1 MKKIIVLV
9 SLIVLLLALAP
20 MATAQDGVETLCLVT
35 DLGRVNDGTFN
46 QFAHEGALE
55 AADEYDLEYKWIE
68 TQSETDYGA
77 NIQTCIDEGFEVIV
91 TVGFLIADATNAAA
105 EANPDVYFL
114 GVDQFVMGGPT
125 NYVGI
130 QFREDQSGFLAG
142 VLAAQVADSI
152 GSDTVAGVY
161 GIDIPPVKKFR
172 NGFEQGALYI
182 NADLNLLGVYIDNF
196 VAPDRGASAAE
207 QFIGEGASVIFGAG
221 GPTGTGGILA
231 AAQSGVY
238 VIGVDQDEWVTSF
251 GSGETPGSEYII
263 SSAVKRVDQGVYDM
277 VAALADGMMSD
288 FPGGGVY
295 LMDAALNGVGLA
307 EKHDADIDD
316 AFFARVAE
324 VTAQLIA
331 GEISTGVDPVSGDLM
346 MEDMGGDMMDDH
358 AADMMMGVETLCLVT
373 DLGRINDGTFNQS
386 AHEGADAAA
395 DEYDLEYKFIETQ
408 AETDYSGNIQT
419 CIDEGF
425 EVIITVGF
433 LIADATYAA
442 AEANPDVYFLGV
454 DQFVMGGPTNYVGI
468 QFREDQSGFLTGVL
482 AAYVAEWQES
492 DRIAGVYGIDIPPVK
507 KFRNGYEQGA
517 RYVNPDLTI
526 LGVYIDSFVAPDRGA
541 SAALQFIGEGA
552 TVLFGGGGP
561 TGTGAILAGAQEGV
575 YVIGVDKD
583 EWVTSFG
590 SGETPGSEFII
601 SSALK
606 RVDQG
611 VYDSIAM
618 LAEGDLS
625 DFPGGSIF
633 VMDAA
638 MNGVGLADQHE
649 ADIPDEVWDKVD
661 AIKAMLIA
669 GDIETG
675 VNLVTGDLL
684 E

>member
-1 MKKIIVLV
+1 MKK
-9 SLIVLLLALAP
+9 LIVLLSLILLLGLIPLAA
-20 MATAQDGVETLCLVT
+20 AQDGVETLCLVT

-68 TQSETDYGA
+68 TQAETDYSA

-105 EANPDVYFL
+105 ESNPDVYFL

-142 VLAAQVADSI
+142 VLAAQVAASV
-152 GSDTVAGVY
+152 GSDTIAGVY

-231 AAQSGVY
+231 AAQQGVY

-251 GSGETPGSEYII
+251 GSGATPGSEYII
-263 SSAVKRVDQGVYDM
+263 SSAIKRVDQGVYDM

-295 LMDAALNGVGLA
+295 LMDVALNGVGLA
-307 EKHDADIDD
+307 EKHDAEIDD
-316 AFFARVAE
+316 AFFDVADEVAE
-324 VTAQLIA
+324 MMISGQV
-331 GEISTGVDPVSGDLM
+331 STGVDPVSGDLM
-346 MEDMGGDMMDDH
+346 MDDMMDEQ
-358 AADMMMGVETLCLVT
+358 ATEMMMGVETVCLVT

-386 AHEGADAAA
+386 AHEGVEAAV
-395 DEYDLEYKFIETQ
+395 DEYDLEYKYIETQ
-408 AETDYSGNIQT
+408 AETDYSANIQT

-425 EVIITVGF
+425 EVIVTVGF

-442 AEANPDVYFLGV
+442 AEASPDVYFLGV

-468 QFREDQSGFLTGVL
+468 QFREDQSGFMTGVL
-482 AAYVAEWQES
+482 AAYVAEWQGS
-492 DRIAGVYGIDIPPVK
+492 DTIAGVYGIDIPPVK

-517 RYVNPDLTI
+517 SYVNSDLNI

-583 EWVTSFG
+583 EYVTSFG
-590 SGETPGSEFII
+590 SGATPGSEYII

-611 VYDSIAM
+611 VYDSVAM
-618 LAEGDLS
+618 LAEGDLT
-625 DFPGGSIF
+625 DFPGGSVF

-649 ADIPDEVWDKVD
+649 ADIPDSVWDKVD
-661 AIKAMLIA
+661 AVTAMLIA
-669 GDIETG
+669 GEIETG
-675 VNLVTGDLL
+675 VNLVSGDLL
-684 E
+684 D

>member
-1 MKKIIVLV
+1 MKKLLVLAG
-9 SLIVLLLALAP
+9 LIALMLGLLPIAA
-20 MATAQDGVETLCLVT
+20 AQDGVETLCLVT

-68 TQSETDYGA
+68 TQAETDYGA
-77 NIQTCIDEGFEVIV
+77 NIQTCVDEGFEVII

-105 EANPDVYFL
+105 ADNPDVYFL
-114 GVDQFVMGGPT
+114 GVDQFVLDGPA

-142 VLAAQVADSI
+142 VLAAQVADSM
-152 GSDTVAGVY
+152 GSDTIAGVY

-172 NGFEQGALYI
+172 NGFEQGARYI
-182 NADLNLLGVYIDNF
+182 NADVNLLGVYIDNF
-196 VAPDRGASAAE
+196 VAPDRGASAAV

-231 AAQSGVY
+231 AAQEGVY

-263 SSAVKRVDQGVYDM
+263 SSAIKRVDQGVYDM
-277 VAALADGMMSD
+277 VAALAGGMMD
-288 FPGGGVY
+288 EFPGGGVY
-295 LMDAALNGVGLA
+295 LMDVALNGVGLA
-307 EKHDADIDD
+307 EKNEADIDD
-316 AFFARVAE
+316 AFFARAAE
-324 VTAQLIA
+324 VADMMIA
-331 GEISTGVDPVSGDLM
+331 GTVSTGVDPIGGDLM
-346 MEDMGGDMMDDH
+346 MDDMMDDH
-358 AADMMMGVETLCLVT
+358 AAVMMTGVETVCLVT
-373 DLGRINDGTFNQS
+373 DLGRVNDGTFNQS
-386 AHEGADAAA
+386 AHEGVDAAA
-395 DEYDLEYKFIETQ
+395 DEYDLEYDFIETQ

-419 CIDEGF
+419 CVDEGY
-425 EVIITVGF
+425 EAIITVGF

-454 DQFVMGGPTNYVGI
+454 DQFVADGPGNYVGI
-468 QFREDQSGFLTGVL
+468 QFREDQSGFMTGVL

-492 DRIAGVYGIDIPPVK
+492 DTIAGVYGIDIPPVK

-517 RYVNPDLTI
+517 RYVNPDLKI

-561 TGTGAILAGAQEGV
+561 TGTGAVLAGAQEGV

-583 EWVTSFG
+583 EWITSFG

-601 SSALK
+601 SSAMK

-611 VYDSIAM
+611 VYDLVAM
-618 LAEGDLS
+618 LAEGDMS
-625 DFPGGSIF
+625 NYPGGGVF

-638 MNGVGLADQHE
+638 MNGVGLAPPHE
-649 ADIPDEVWDKVD
+649 ADIPDSVWDKVD
-661 AIKAMLIA
+661 EVTANLIA
-669 GDIETG
+669 GEIETG
-675 VNLVTGDLL
+675 VNLITGDLL

>member
-1 MKKIIVLV
+1 MKKLFVFL
-9 SLIVLLLALAP
+9 SLIVLMLGLVPLAA
-20 MATAQDGVETLCLVT
+20 AQDGVETLCLVT

-91 TVGFLIADATNAAA
+91 TVGFLIADATNGAA

-152 GSDTVAGVY
+152 GSDTIAGVY

-172 NGFEQGALYI
+172 NGFEQGALYV
-182 NADLNLLGVYIDNF
+182 NADMNLLGVYIDNF
-196 VAPDRGASAAE
+196 VAPDRGASAAV

-231 AAQSGVY
+231 AAQQGVF

-251 GSGETPGSEYII
+251 GSGATPGSEYII
-263 SSAVKRVDQGVYDM
+263 SSAIKRVDQGVYDM
-277 VAALADGMMSD
+277 VAALAESMMGD
-288 FPGGGVY
+288 FPGGGIY
-295 LMDAALNGVGLA
+295 LMDVALNGVGLA
-307 EKHDADIDD
+307 EKHEADIDD
-316 AFFARVAE
+316 AFFETAATVAE
-324 VTAQLIA
+324 MMIA
-331 GEISTGVDPVSGDLM
+331 GSVSTGVDPVSGDLAMDDM
-346 MEDMGGDMMDDH
+346 MEDH

-373 DLGRINDGTFNQS
+373 DLGRVNDGTFNQS

-408 AETDYSGNIQT
+408 AETDYKANIQT

-468 QFREDQSGFLTGVL
+468 QFREDQSGFMSGVL
-482 AAYVAEWQES
+482 AASVAEWQGS
-492 DRIAGVYGIDIPPVK
+492 DTIAGVYGIDIPPVK
-507 KFRNGYEQGA
+507 KFRNGFEQGA
-517 RYVNPDLTI
+517 RYVNADLTI

-541 SAALQFIGEGA
+541 SAAIQFIGEGA

-590 SGETPGSEFII
+590 SGATPGSEFII

-611 VYDSIAM
+611 VYDSVAM

-625 DFPGGSIF
+625 NFPGGSIF
-633 VMDAA
+633 LMDAA
-638 MNGVGLADQHE
+638 MNGVGLAGPNE
-649 ADIPDEVWDKVD
+649 ADIPDAVWAKVD
-661 AIKAMLIA
+661 AVTAMLIA
-669 GDIETG
+669 GEIETG
-675 VNLVTGDLL
+675 VNLVSGDLL